1 MTDHNNPIN
10 LDKEPQQDGFD
21 DVNEQPQT
29 VQDDDELSLDKFAT
43 DSQTQSQIISDSLNT
58 KQTQQYLE
66 MAHAFADTRSKQT
79 TLLIA
84 GNVIFAGLFALTLA
98 VWSGYPKTKI
108 VPVVNAEPICEVTPS
123 NNPALTDQAVSN
135 FAQMA
140 VLHTNSFSFADHE
153 EKIEWAMSNFYTT
166 DGRLKAVTAIKN
178 LGLLQTVDN
187 NLFTLKANINGTPSV
202 ANIEDD
208 GNNKVWTVKIPMQV
222 SVFGATKTPVEVQN
236 VVATATVVAHN
247 ATRVNPTGLAIDD
260 VRYLRQ

>member
-1 MTDHNNPIN
+1 MIDLNKPTDEVNDSHSDESQDLPQQESTPLT
-10 LDKEPQQDGFD
+10 LDKLAD
-21 DVNEQPQT
+21 D
-29 VQDDDELSLDKFAT
+29 SL
-43 DSQTQSQIISDSLNT
+43 TQSQIISDSLNT
-58 KQTQQYLE
+58 QQTQQYLE

-79 TLLIA
+79 SLLLA

-153 EKIEWAMSNFYTT
+153 EKIEWAMNNFYTT
-166 DGRLKAVTAIKN
+166 EGRLKAVTAIKN

-187 NLFTLKANINGTPSV
+187 NLFTLKASINGTPSV
-202 ANIEDD
+202 ANIEEKGDS
-208 GNNKVWTVKIPMQV
+208 KIWTVKIPMQV
-222 SVFGATKTPVEVQN
+222 AVFGATKNPIETQN
-236 VVATATVVAHN
+236 VIATATVVAHN